1 MEKGKFYHGAVGVGK
16 TTKLKTEFQA
26 LEHKSKRWIKAREVA
41 LAAERH
47 GLSGVASIAESV
59 LHLFIDD
66 LGHEAQTVNHFG
78 TIFSPMTELIQAWY
92 DQSQEWPQWK
102 MTIHFT
108 SNLSLGQ
115 LRELYGEYIFDRLIE
130 MCVWTHAEGDSF
142 RK

>member
-1 MEKGKFYHGAVGVGK
+1 MKKGNFYHGAVGVGK
-16 TTKLKTEFQA
+16 TTVLKAEFET

-41 LAAERH
+41 LTAERH

-78 TIFSPMTELIQAWY
+78 TVFSPMTELIQAWY
-92 DQSQEWPQWK
+92 DQLQEWPQWN

-108 SNLSLGQ
+108 SNLSPEQ
-115 LRELYGEYIFDRLIE
+115 LRELYGEYIFDRLVE
-130 MCVWTHAEGDSF
+130 MCEWVHFEGESF

>member
-1 MEKGKFYHGAVGVGK
+1 MKKGNFYHGAVGVGK
-16 TTKLKTEFQA
+16 TTVLKAEFEA

-41 LAAERH
+41 LTAERH

-78 TIFSPMTELIQAWY
+78 TVFSPMTELIQAWY
-92 DQSQEWPQWK
+92 DQLQEWPQWN

-108 SNLSLGQ
+108 SNLSPEQ

-130 MCVWTHAEGDSF
+130 MCEWAHIQGESF
-142 RK
+142 RR